1 MVYKVIIIGLDGSE
15 EEKMYK
21 SKLEKIVEDMKNLD
35 EAFKKFNSTVS
46 GGPASF
52 YFEKIMGYYE
62 GCMAAAKFQEG
73 DRVTLKEDWNGQA
86 SGWQHCK
93 HFLKEGSP
101 ATVKSIDY
109 HKGKYR
115 YEIEFD
121 NETWIDDKGEQR
133 VPRNKHLFTFGQK
146 ELKRLTNE

>member
-1 MVYKVIIIGLDGSE
+1 
-15 EEKMYK
+15 
-21 SKLEKIVEDMKNLD
+21 MKNLD
-35 EAFKKFNSTVS
+35 EAFKRFNSTVS

-101 ATVKSIDY
+101 ATVQSVDY
-109 HKGKYR
+109 HKGEYR

-121 NETWIDDKGEQR
+121 NETWVDVKGVEKPTSDKHR
-133 VPRNKHLFTFGQK
+133 FMFYQK
-146 ELKRLTNE
+146 ELKGTMYEC

>member
-1 MVYKVIIIGLDGSE
+1 
-15 EEKMYK
+15 MYK
-21 SKLEKIVEDMKNLD
+21 SKLEKIVDDMMKLD
-35 EAFKKFNSTVS
+35 EAFRRFNSTVS
-46 GGPASF
+46 SGPASF

-73 DRVTLKEDWNGQA
+73 DRVTLKEDWNNDV
-86 SGWQHCK
+86 GWQHCK
-93 HFLKEGSP
+93 HFLKNGSP
-101 ATVKSIDY
+101 ATIKSIDY

>member
-1 MVYKVIIIGLDGSE
+1 MRKE
-15 EEKMYK
+15 
-21 SKLEKIVEDMKNLD
+21 KLEQVVEDMKNLD
-35 EAFKKFNSTVS
+35 TAFKKFNSTVS

-52 YFEKIMGYYE
+52 YFEQIMGYYE
-62 GCMAAAKFQEG
+62 GCMAASKFKEG
-73 DRVTLKEDWNGQA
+73 DRVTLKEDWNNDV
-86 SGWQHCK
+86 GWQHCK
-93 HFLKEGSP
+93 HFLKNGSP

-133 VPRNKHLFTFGQK
+133 VPRNKHVFTFGQK
-146 ELKRLTNE
+146 ELKRLEK

>member
-1 MVYKVIIIGLDGSE
+1 VRKE
-15 EEKMYK
+15 
-21 SKLEKIVEDMKNLD
+21 KLEQVVDDMMNLD
-35 EAFKKFNSTVS
+35 EAFRKFNSTVS

-62 GCMAAAKFQEG
+62 GCMAASKFKEG
-73 DRVTLKEDWNGQA
+73 DRVTLKEDWNNDV
-86 SGWQHCK
+86 GWQHCK
-93 HFLKEGSP
+93 HFLKNGSP
-101 ATVKSIDY
+101 ATIKSIDY

-133 VPRNKHLFTFGQK
+133 VPRNKHVFMFGQK

>member
-1 MVYKVIIIGLDGSE
+1 
-15 EEKMYK
+15 MYK
-21 SKLEKIVEDMKNLD
+21 SKLEQVVEDMKNLD
-35 EAFKKFNSTVS
+35 TAFRKFNSTVS
-46 GGPASF
+46 SGPASF
-52 YFEKIMGYYE
+52 YFEEIMGYYE
-62 GCMAAAKFQEG
+62 GCMKAAKFQEG
-73 DRVTLKEDWNGQA
+73 DRVTLKEDWTGGA

-121 NETWIDDKGEQR
+121 NETWMDDKGVEK
-133 VPRNKHLFTFGQK
+133 PTSHKHLFTFGQK
-146 ELKRLTNE
+146 ELKRLRNE

>member
-1 MVYKVIIIGLDGSE
+1 
-15 EEKMYK
+15 MYK

-35 EAFKKFNSTVS
+35 DAFMKFNSTVS

-73 DRVTLKEDWNGQA
+73 DRVTLKQDWNGEA

-93 HFLKEGSP
+93 HFLKQGSP
-101 ATVKSIDY
+101 ATIRSIDY
-109 HKGKYR
+109 TPKGKYR

-121 NETWIDDKGEQR
+121 NETWIDDKGIEK
-133 VPRNKHLFTFGQK
+133 PTSHKHCFTFYQK
-146 ELKRLTNE
+146 KLKRL

>member
-1 MVYKVIIIGLDGSE
+1 
-15 EEKMYK
+15 MYK
-21 SKLEKIVEDMKNLD
+21 NKLEKIVEDMKNLD
-35 EAFKKFNSTVS
+35 EAFKRFNSTVS

-62 GCMAAAKFQEG
+62 GCMAASKFKEG
-73 DRVTLKEDWNGQA
+73 DRVTLKEDWTGDA

-93 HFLKEGSP
+93 HFLKEGEP
-101 ATVKSIDY
+101 ATVQSVDY

-121 NETWIDDKGEQR
+121 NETWIDDKG
-133 VPRNKHLFTFGQK
+133 VKKPTSHKHLFTFYQK
-146 ELKRLTNE
+146 QLKRLDEKCGV

>member
-1 MVYKVIIIGLDGSE
+1 MVSVSLANTMKDCGTD
-15 EEKMYK
+15 MYK
-21 SKLEKIVEDMKNLD
+21 SKLEKIVDDMMKLD
-35 EAFKKFNSTVS
+35 EAFRRFNSTVS
-46 GGPASF
+46 SGPASF

-121 NETWIDDKGEQR
+121 NETWINDKGVEK
-133 VPRNKHLFTFGQK
+133 PTSLKHLFTFRQK

>member
-1 MVYKVIIIGLDGSE
+1 MHK
-15 EEKMYK
+15 K
-21 SKLEKIVEDMKNLD
+21 KLEKIVDDMKNLD
-35 EAFKKFNSTVS
+35 EAFKRFNSTVS

-101 ATVKSIDY
+101 ATVQSVDY
-109 HKGKYR
+109 HKGEYR

-121 NETWIDDKGEQR
+121 NETWVDVKGVEKPTSDKHR
-133 VPRNKHLFTFGQK
+133 FMFYQK
-146 ELKRLTNE
+146 ELKGTMYEC